1 VFSKNKSE
9 KIPIWKPY
17 DHMIDFVEGAMLPKP
32 VKVYLLSL
40 AKKNSL
46 DIWIDK
52 ELRKGYI

>member
-1 VFSKNKSE
+1 
-9 KIPIWKPY
+9 
-17 DHMIDFVEGAMLPKP
+17 MIDFVEGAMLPKP

-40 AKKNSL
+40 AKRNSL